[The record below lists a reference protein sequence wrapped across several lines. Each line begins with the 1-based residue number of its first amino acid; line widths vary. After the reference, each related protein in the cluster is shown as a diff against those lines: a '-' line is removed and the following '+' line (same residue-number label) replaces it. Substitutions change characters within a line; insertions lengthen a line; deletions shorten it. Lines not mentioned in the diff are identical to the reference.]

1 MACPS
6 GRINGKYHVY
16 VDLLSDCTDW
26 VEPVRSTFL
35 LNPPTLME
43 FPTQA
48 LAELRQA
55 APHLPAKRAVVG
67 LDGFVD
73 TIVTPVAL
81 RNGQGEDFEPINTIT
96 EFGERVLQAAG
107 KSANIEFFPRM
118 DKLGGNGPIMAN
130 ALMAHGVAMTY
141 VGALGQS
148 AIHPVFQDFAQQA
161 KVISITDP
169 ATTTAVEFTDG
180 KLMLGQ
186 MRCLDDVTYDALET
200 KLGAAGVDE
209 LLGSA
214 DLISLVNWTMIPNM
228 TEIFRRL
235 VSDALPRLP
244 AKERFFFF
252 DLADPQKRS
261 REDLLEVLA
270 VIGEFGQFGQVTL
283 GLNLKEA
290 QQVHLA
296 LDFHTLGE
304 SKEDLQKIAADIRER
319 LNYATVVVHPKES
332 AACATADGT
341 SWIPGPYVTKPVITT
356 GAGDHFNA
364 GFSLGQMLGLSA
376 TSCLALGCTTS
387 GHYVR
392 TAQSPTFEDLE
403 TFLANWPK

>member
-1 MACPS
+1 MGGP
-6 GRINGKYHVY
+6 RERFNGKYHVY
-16 VDLLSDCTDW
+16 VDLLSDCRDRT
-26 VEPVRSTFL
+26 ESVRSTL
-35 LNPPTLME
+35 QPNLDSLME
-43 FPTQA
+43 FPAQA

-55 APHLPAKRAVVG
+55 APQLPSKRAVVG

-81 RNGQGEDFEPINTIT
+81 RNGQGEDFEPISTIT

-107 KSANIEFFPRM
+107 KSANIEFYPLM

-130 ALMAHGVAMTY
+130 ALMAHGVAMSY
-141 VGALGQS
+141 VGALGES
-148 AIHPVFQDFAQQA
+148 AIHPVFQEFAQHA
-161 KVISITDP
+161 EVISITDP

-186 MRCLDDVTYDALET
+186 MRCLDDVTYDAFET
-200 KLGAAGVDE
+200 KLGVAGVDK
-209 LLGSA
+209 LLGEA

-228 TEIFRRL
+228 TEIFRRC

-270 VIGEFGQFGQVTL
+270 VIGDFGRFGQVTL

-296 LDFHTLGE
+296 LDFHPRGE
-304 SKEDLQKIAADIRER
+304 TKEDLQQIAADIREK

-332 AACATADGT
+332 AACATREGT
-341 SWIPGPYVTKPVITT
+341 SWIPGPYVTKPKITT

-376 TSCLALGCTTS
+376 PSCLALGCTTS

-392 TAQSPTFEDLE
+392 TAQSPTLEDLE

>member
-1 MACPS
+1 
-6 GRINGKYHVY
+6 
-16 VDLLSDCTDW
+16 
-26 VEPVRSTFL
+26 
-35 LNPPTLME
+35 ME
-43 FPTQA
+43 FSTQA
-48 LAELRQA
+48 LSELRQA
-55 APHLPAKRAVVG
+55 APSLSAKQAVVG

-81 RNGQGEDFEPINTIT
+81 RSGQGENFDPISTIT

-130 ALMAHGVAMTY
+130 ALMAHGVAMSY

-148 AIHPVFQDFAQQA
+148 TIHPVFQEFAEKA
-161 KVISITDP
+161 HVVSITDP
-169 ATTTAVEFTDG
+169 ATTTAVEFDDG

-186 MRCLDDVTYDALET
+186 MRCLDDVTYDALEA
-200 KLGAAGVDE
+200 KLGTDGLDE
-209 LLGSA
+209 LLGAA

-228 TEIFRRL
+228 TDIFRRL

-261 REDLLEVLA
+261 RKDLLEVLE
-270 VIGEFGQFGQVTL
+270 VISTFGKFGHVTL

-296 LDFHTLGE
+296 LDFHPIGE
-304 SKEDLQKIAADIRER
+304 SKAELQQIAADIRTK
-319 LNYATVVVHPKES
+319 LDYGTVVVHPKES
-332 AACATADGT
+332 AACATAEGT
-341 SWIPGPYVTKPVITT
+341 YWIPGPYVSKPVITT

-364 GFSLGQMLGLSA
+364 GYSLGQMLGLSA

-392 TAQSPTFEDLE
+392 TAQSPTFADLE
-403 TFLANWPK
+403 TFLANWPE